1 MDRVQKAL
9 RERKLVLN
17 PIKLCDLGESHF
29 CWWCSVAKSR
39 PTLCD
44 PMDRSMPGFPVLH
57 YFLEFAQSLVMLSNH
72 LILCCPFSSCPQYF
86 PMSEFFPISRL
97 FSSGGQSIGA
107 SEGHLATPKRSSSV
121 KWGVVIFTSEKAM
134 ATHSSILAW
143 KIPWAKEPGRMQSM
157 GFRRVEHD

>member
-1 MDRVQKAL
+1 MILGKVTYVGGVQLLNHVQLFATPWTAACQASL
-9 RERKLVLN
+9 SSSISWNLLKLLS
-17 PIKLCDLGESHF
+17 IE
-29 CWWCSVAKSR
+29 
-39 PTLCD
+39 
-44 PMDRSMPGFPVLH
+44 
-57 YFLEFAQSLVMLSNH
+57 LVMVSNH

-86 PMSEFFPISRL
+86 PTSEFFPMSQL

-107 SEGHLATPKRSSSV
+107 SEGHLAAPKRSSSV

-157 GFRRVEHD
+157 GLRRVGHD

>member
-1 MDRVQKAL
+1 MILGKVTFVGGVQLLNHVQLFATPWTAACQASPSSTISWSL
-9 RERKLVLN
+9 LKLL
-17 PIKLCDLGESHF
+17 
-29 CWWCSVAKSR
+29 SV
-39 PTLCD
+39 
-44 PMDRSMPGFPVLH
+44 
-57 YFLEFAQSLVMLSNH
+57 ELVMLSNH

-86 PMSEFFPISRL
+86 PTSEFFPMSRL